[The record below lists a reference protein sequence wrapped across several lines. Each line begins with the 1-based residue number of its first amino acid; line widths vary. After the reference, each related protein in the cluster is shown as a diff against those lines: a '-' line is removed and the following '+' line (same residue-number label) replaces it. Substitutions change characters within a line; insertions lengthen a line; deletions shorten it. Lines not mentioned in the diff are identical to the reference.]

1 MCCPN
6 VSGLFITFSVITY
19 IAVFT
24 LTLLNMI
31 FSIITPKQY
40 ETFKTVQYTDY
51 TIPVTYS
58 FLVNLEFGENL
69 EDETDYGATGSVT
82 SVCYTGFCTID
93 GKKASSANCT
103 QACFDSLTQCYN
115 SNGVKCTSMSCQNY
129 YSSNVNYKCIP
140 HNTIYKWRN
149 YEVKQELSKY
159 KFTPLYHIIE
169 KGESCKSGYKVCG
182 KINDENELC
191 LSEDDENGCPINKIV
206 VDTSS
211 SSPSDY
217 KYTTKKLGDKYIHFT
232 NQNTNGYVYR
242 SLIVDSD
249 YSYYTSENYEKLD
262 SDSFSNF
269 FKYNPY
275 IYDGKFNKYNTW
287 HKDFSSSW
295 KAYLKKYRFGLAITL
310 EQMKLKQKEYQ
321 EKSEIYST
329 ENIKKMND
337 NVKSF
342 KGVLMGFGIASFSCF
357 ACIAIFFI
365 PIYSSMG
372 CGNDCSK
379 SCNCDCELCENITP
393 MKRVLLFYLVCIPTV
408 IFSILAFF
416 FTLSKKSTYSEYS
429 SMEYINDYKNITKKN
444 RYDDEDYDFFE
455 NSITYNNAQFII
467 LLIIVIFIIV
477 YPVLVWLSSPK
488 SEPGPSIQDIK
499 KASNEENK
507 KNKDRNRN
515 KKNDSTELSLG
526 VGYNSGS
533 SGGYDSS
540 YAQQGYNSQQ
550 PNYAPPYQY
559 QQPAQPIYQGGQP
572 LYQPPQGYQPGAL
585 YSQ

>member
-6 VSGLFITFSVITY
+6 VSGLFIAFSVITY
-19 IAVFT
+19 VAIFT

-40 ETFKTVQYTDY
+40 ETFQMVQYTDY
-51 TIPVTYS
+51 KQPFTYS

-69 EDETDYGATGSVT
+69 VDQTNYGATGSIK
-82 SVCYTGFCTID
+82 SVCYTGFCTINS
-93 GKKASSANCT
+93 KKESSANCT
-103 QACFDSLTQCYN
+103 KACFDSLNQCYN
-115 SNGVKCTSMSCQNY
+115 SNGVKCTTMNCQNY
-129 YSSNVNYKCIP
+129 YSSNVNYKCID
-140 HNTIYKWRN
+140 HNIIYKWRN
-149 YEVKQELSKY
+149 YEVKQEVSKY

-169 KGESCKSGYKVCG
+169 RGQSCKSGYKVCG
-182 KINDENELC
+182 KINDENDLC
-191 LSEDDENGCPINKIV
+191 LREDEENGCPINKIV

-211 SSPSDY
+211 SSPSDF

-232 NQNTNGYVYR
+232 NQNTKGYIYR

-249 YSYYTSENYEKLD
+249 YSYYTSENYEQLD
-262 SDSFSNF
+262 SDTFNNF

-275 IYDGKFNKYNTW
+275 IYDGEFNKYNSWSKQIKST
-287 HKDFSSSW
+287 W
-295 KAYLKKYRFGLAITL
+295 KAYLKKYRFSAGITL
-310 EQMKLKQKEYQ
+310 EQIKEKQKEY
-321 EKSEIYST
+321 EKKSEIYST

-365 PIYSSMG
+365 PIYSCMG

-408 IFSILAFF
+408 IFSILGFF

-429 SMEYINDYKNITKKN
+429 SMEYINEYKNMTKKS
-444 RYDDEDYDFFE
+444 RYDDDEEYDYFE
-455 NSITYNNAQFII
+455 NSISYNNAQFII
-467 LLIIVIFIIV
+467 LLIILIFLVV

-488 SEPGPSIQDIK
+488 SEPAPSVQDIK
-499 KASNEENK
+499 KTANQENN

-515 KKNDSTELSLG
+515 KDSTELSFG

-533 SGGYDSS
+533 NGGYDSS
-540 YAQQGYNSQQ
+540 YAQQ
-550 PNYAPPYQY
+550 PNYVPPIQY
-559 QQPAQPIYQGGQP
+559 QQPTQPIYQGAQP
-572 LYQPPQGYQPGAL
+572 YYQAPPGYQPGAL